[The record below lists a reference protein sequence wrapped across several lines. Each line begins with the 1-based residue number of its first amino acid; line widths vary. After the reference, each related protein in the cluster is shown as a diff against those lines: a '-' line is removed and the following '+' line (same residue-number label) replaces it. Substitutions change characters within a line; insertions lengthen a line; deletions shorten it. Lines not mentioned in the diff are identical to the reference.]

1 MKRTK
6 QNIRVGYNSPKGP
19 YYVYK
24 YMTIVD
30 GLGIMQECGNAYY
43 SVTLASGKQEGR
55 QIATANTFYEAVDFA
70 RTLMQNHP
78 DLYELI
84 ENHKVQEVVNACRD
98 IQFML
103 RVHFGTEVELPFG
116 NFNSNLKN

>member
-6 QNIRVGYNSPKGP
+6 QNVRVGYNGPKGH

-24 YMTIVD
+24 YMTLVD
-30 GLGIMQECGNAYY
+30 GIGIMQEQGNAYY
-43 SVTLASGKQEGR
+43 SITLASGKQEGR
-55 QIATANTFYEAVDFA
+55 QIASANTFYEAADFA

-78 DLYELI
+78 NLYELI
-84 ENHKVQEVVNACRD
+84 EDDKVLEVANACRD

-103 RVHFGTEVELPFG
+103 RVHFGTEVKLPFG
-116 NFNSNLKN
+116 DFNSNITN